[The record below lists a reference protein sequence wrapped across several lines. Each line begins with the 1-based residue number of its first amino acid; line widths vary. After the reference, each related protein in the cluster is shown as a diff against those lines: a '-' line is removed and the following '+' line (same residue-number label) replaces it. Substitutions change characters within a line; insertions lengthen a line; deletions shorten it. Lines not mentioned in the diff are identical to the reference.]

1 MTNLLLLNVPFESDY
16 KDTIYFPN
24 LVQQVN
30 YMKRRRV
37 HTFTDFTYQRKD
49 NIIRIPAH
57 IDTLYNC
64 NYVMYQN
71 EFSKDENT
79 LYNKWMFAFIVDM
92 QYINDERTD
101 VTIKTDVLQTWMFDY
116 TVKPSFVEREHVNDD
131 TIGLHTVPEGL
142 ETGEFVCN
150 HKERNREL
158 TYRGILVGATIDL
171 GEYLNHDGWLDGKI
185 PNTTGVM
192 YEGVYSGVNYYYF
205 ADASVLNEV
214 LEVVAKNGQSDG
226 ITCMFMVP
234 SGFIEVNSSSSLKIP
249 QLVQNEPV
257 IAKEWNRYIDGVDDD
272 VVPSA
277 PENVNGYVPKNN
289 KLLTYPYCYLLADNN
304 SGGAITYHYELFQN
318 RKANFLIY
326 STVTPGMSIRLI
338 PLNYN
343 GVNGYSAVY
352 DADGRLVLESDKGI
366 NNAEGLNLGK
376 FPVCAW
382 TSDVY
387 LNWLTQNGV
396 NIALNT
402 VSGVGQVVAGTALA
416 VASGGLG
423 MAVGG
428 SQIIGGVSSITNQ
441 LAQIHQMSLIPPSVQ
456 GNVNSG
462 DVTFSSG
469 NLTFTLYQMS
479 IKKEYAQIID
489 EYLSMF
495 GYKVSRVKIP
505 LANHRKSYW
514 YTKTIDVNIDG
525 AIPNKELQ
533 EIKDCYN
540 RGVTFWRSSVV
551 VGDYTADNSIE

>member
-30 YMKRRRV
+30 YMRSRKV

-79 LYNKWMFAFIVDM
+79 VYNKWMYAFIVDM

-142 ETGEFVCN
+142 ETGDFICN
-150 HKERNREL
+150 SVNKKKSLINQA
-158 TYRGILVGATIDL
+158 IIVGATIDL
-171 GEYLNHDGWLDGKI
+171 SKEGF
-185 PNTTGVM
+185 PNVPGQ
-192 YEGVYSGVNYYYF
+192 YYNGVYSGVKYF
-205 ADASVLNEV
+205 RFPRGFEDLPGSIDTVIEKILASEGKSDAINCIFMAPETL
-214 LEVVAKNGQSDG
+214 L
-226 ITCMFMVP
+226 ITTV
-234 SGFIEVNSSSSLKIP
+234 GD
-249 QLVQNEPV
+249 
-257 IAKEWNRYIDGVDDD
+257 DGVTFLDETF
-272 VVPSA
+272 VVNEQEWQYFMPDSQSSDLI
-277 PENVNGYVPKNN
+277 PERPIDINGYVPKNN
-289 KLLTYPYCYLLADNN
+289 KLFTHPYCYLLADNN
-304 SGGAITYHYELFQN
+304 SGGCAVYKYELFAGDIDF
-318 RKANFLIY
+318 KILSAL
-326 STVTPGMSIRLI
+326 TPGMSIRLL
-338 PLNYN
+338 PKNYN
-343 GVNGYSAVY
+343 GVE
-352 DADGRLVLESDKGI
+352 L
-366 NNAEGLNLGK
+366 NNSEGLNLGK
-376 FPVCAW
+376 FPICSW
-382 TSDVY
+382 NTDVY
-387 LNWLTQNGV
+387 TNWLTQNSV
-396 NIALNT
+396 NIGLNIA
-402 VSGVGQVVAGTALA
+402 SGVGQVVAGTAIA
-416 VASGGLG
+416 MGGGGLAT
-423 MAVGG
+423 AVGG
-428 SQIIGGVSSITNQ
+428 GSIVGGVSTIANQ
-441 LAQIHQMSLIPPSVQ
+441 LAQIHQMSFVPPSVQ

-462 DVTFSSG
+462 DVTSASG

-551 VGDYTADNSIE
+551 VGDYSADNSIE